1 MQLVMIRGPVPK
13 VIVLITGGRAY
24 NDWYSI
30 ELALDLIGVSLV
42 VHGDA
47 VGADRHASNWAD
59 KRGVPQRRYPIRRP
73 NEDGFKRNQRMLDA
87 EPGIG
92 LVLAFPGGNGTA
104 DMVRRAHVAGIPVIT
119 LR

>member
-1 MQLVMIRGPVPK
+1 M
-13 VIVLITGGRAY
+13 IVLITGGRAY

-47 VGADRHASNWAD
+47 TGADRHASNWAD

-73 NEDGFKRNQRMLDA
+73 NEDGFKRNQRMLDT
-87 EPGIG
+87 EPEID
-92 LVLAFPGGNGTA
+92 LVLAFPGNAGTA
-104 DMVRRAHVAGIPVIT
+104 DMVRRARMANLPVIT